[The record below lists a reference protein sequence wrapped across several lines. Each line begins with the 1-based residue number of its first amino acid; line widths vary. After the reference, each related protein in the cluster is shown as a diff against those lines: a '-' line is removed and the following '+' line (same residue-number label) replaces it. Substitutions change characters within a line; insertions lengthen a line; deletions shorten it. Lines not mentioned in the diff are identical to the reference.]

1 MSSMPTVTVSRE
13 LLAPL
18 DDVWAFVSEPHNFP
32 NWWPRVGGVHPD
44 RLGLVPGARWQVQ
57 AESKPSLLRRP
68 EAVGQLLVLAV
79 EPKRRFGFRLTG
91 DRLEVEL
98 TLEPSRE
105 DRTDASLS
113 VSGPWLVGLSRALP
127 REALSRLHALC
138 QTGAA

>member
-1 MSSMPTVTVSRE
+1 VTVSRE

-18 DDVWAFVSEPHNFP
+18 DDVWAFVAEPHNFP

-57 AESKPSLLRRP
+57 GDAKPSLLRRP
-68 EAVGQLLVLAV
+68 EAVGQLVVLAV
-79 EPKRRFGFRLTG
+79 EPGRRFGFQLTG

-98 TLEPSRE
+98 TLEPARE
-105 DRTDASLS
+105 NRTRATLR
-113 VSGPWLVGLSRALP
+113 VQGPWLVGLSRALP
-127 REALSRLHALC
+127 REALFRLHALC

>member
-1 MSSMPTVTVSRE
+1 MPTVTVSRE

-18 DDVWAFVSEPHNFP
+18 DDVWAFVAEPHNFAK
-32 NWWPRVGGVHPD
+32 WWPRVGGVHPD

-57 AESKPSLLRRP
+57 GESKPSFLRRP
-68 EAVGQLLVLAV
+68 EAVGQLVVLAV
-79 EPKRRFGFRLTG
+79 EPEHLFAFQLTG

-105 DRTDASLS
+105 DRTRASLR
-113 VSGPWLVGLSRALP
+113 VRGPWLVGLSRALP
-127 REALSRLHALC
+127 RETLLRLHALC

>member
-1 MSSMPTVTVSRE
+1 MPTVTVSRE

-18 DDVWAFVSEPHNFP
+18 DDVWAFVAEPHNFP

-57 AESKPSLLRRP
+57 GESKPSFLRRP
-68 EAVGQLLVLAV
+68 EAVGQLVVLAV
-79 EPKRRFGFRLTG
+79 EPPRLLGFHLSG

-98 TLEPSRE
+98 TLEPSLE
-105 DRTDASLS
+105 NRTRATLR
-113 VSGPWLVGLSRALP
+113 VQGPWLVGLSRSLP
-127 REALSRLHALC
+127 REALFRLHALC

>member
-1 MSSMPTVTVSRE
+1 MPTVTVSRE

-18 DDVWAFVSEPHNFP
+18 DDVWAFVAEPHNFP

-57 AESKPSLLRRP
+57 GESTPSFLRRP

-79 EPKRRFGFRLTG
+79 EPRRLLGFRLSG

-98 TLEPSRE
+98 TLEPVRE
-105 DRTDASLS
+105 NRTRATLR
-113 VSGPWLVGLSRALP
+113 VQGPWLVGLSRALP
-127 REALSRLHALC
+127 REALLRLHALC